1 MLTNL
6 IRAKLSTHSLSIV
19 IGVLCFMTH
28 RFLSDPNAAA
38 WLAAHWV
45 IKDLYETT
53 MATLIAYGIYKSPID
68 PAA

>member
-6 IRAKLSTHSLSIV
+6 IRAKLSTHSVFVV
-19 IGVLCFMTH
+19 IGALCFMAH
-28 RFLSDPNAAA
+28 RFLSDPNATA
-38 WLAAHWV
+38 WLDAHWA

-53 MATLIAYGIYKSPID
+53 MATLIVYGIYKQPVD